1 MARIR
6 TIKPDFFQ
14 SEDVAVLSYRARLTW
29 IGLWTHVDD
38 EGRCKAN
45 PRLIKG
51 ALWPLEDDVTASNVS
66 EDIRELAENGKL
78 TVYSVDGEDYMQILN
93 WTKHQRISRPS
104 ESKFPAPHEASPST
118 QGGLT
123 ESSVNEN
130 SPIVKTQSQKPRNQA
145 EASSSMSTHAQFTEP
160 SLNPQRGNN
169 AEREVEVEKE
179 VEGEGETRKRS
190 PRTIPDD
197 FHLTSKREAWA
208 KENAPGVNIK
218 LQTDNFI
225 DYWRNGDGSNKKKTN
240 WESTWRNWMRKKQED
255 AELRGWKPPT
265 QNRPHDPKRPQGW

>member
-14 SEDVAVLSYRARLTW
+14 SEDVVELSYRARLTW

-38 EGRCKAN
+38 SGRCKAN

-51 ALWPLEDDVTASNVS
+51 ALWPLEDDVTAKDVAA
-66 EDIRELAENGKL
+66 DIEELAAKGHL
-78 TVYSVDGEDYMQILN
+78 IIYTVDDEPLIQVRN
-93 WTKHQRISRPS
+93 WAKHQRISRPS
-104 ESKFPAPHEASPST
+104 ESKFPAPNEASLSLHGALPET
-118 QGGLT
+118 
-123 ESSVNEN
+123 SVNEKT
-130 SPIVKTQSQKPRNQA
+130 PIVKHQSQKPHDSGA
-145 EASSSMSTHAQFTEP
+145 KSSSTSPHGVFTEP
-160 SLNPQRGNN
+160 SLNPHVALN
-169 AEREVEVEKE
+169 AEGEVEVEKE
-179 VEGEGETRKRS
+179 VEGEGEKRKRS

-197 FHLTSKREAWA
+197 FQLTSDREAWA
-208 KENAPGVNIK
+208 KTNTPGVNIK

-225 DYWRNGDGSNKKKTN
+225 DYWRNGDGSGKKKTN

-255 AELRGWKPPT
+255 AELRGWKPPN